1 MKSIRVAT
9 CQFSVEASIES
20 NRRWVMRQLR
30 TAAEREAD
38 IAHFSECALS
48 GYAGVDLPSSEDFDW
63 EELRAAT
70 EEIMAAA
77 RELGIWVIL
86 GSSHPLSGSHK
97 PHNSLYVIDSKGS
110 LVDRYDKRF
119 CTGELSPQP
128 SLDLG
133 QYTPGSR
140 PVTFRLK
147 GITCGLAICYEYR
160 FPELYRDYSQRG
172 VKVVFQSFHNA
183 RSMVVEDE
191 SYNIWKTIVPSTM
204 ACRAAEN
211 HFWISANNS
220 TARVSRWPSF
230 AVRPD
235 GQIVGKLK
243 LHRPG
248 VLITDMDLDP
258 NFFDAPAPWRK
269 TAIAGRLHSGR
280 LTHDPRSQETR
291 SL

>member
-1 MKSIRVAT
+1 MKSLRVAT
-9 CQFSVEASIES
+9 CQFPVEATVSS
-20 NRRWVMRQLR
+20 NLRWILRQLR
-30 TAAEREAD
+30 TAAKHEAD
-38 IAHFSECALS
+38 LVHFSECALS
-48 GYAGVDLPSSEDFDW
+48 GYAGVDVPDSNDYDW
-63 EELRAAT
+63 DELHAAT
-70 EEIMAAA
+70 ERIMEEAA
-77 RELGIWVIL
+77 RLRLWVVL
-86 GSSHPLSGSHK
+86 GSSHRLTGSNK
-97 PHNSLYVIDSKGS
+97 PHNSLYLIDSKGT

-128 SLDLG
+128 SLDLS
-133 QYTPGSR
+133 QYTPGAR

-172 VKVVFQSFHNA
+172 VRIIFQSFHNA

-204 ACRAAEN
+204 TCRAAEN

-220 TARVSRWPSF
+220 TAKVSRWPSF

-235 GQIVGKLK
+235 GQITGKLK

-248 VLITDMDLDP
+248 VLITDMVLDP
-258 NFFDAPAPWRK
+258 HYFDAPAPWRK

-280 LTHDPRSQETR
+280 LTKDPRSQETR